1 MTALP
6 PAALALLSR
15 LAAVLVTIAILLIA
29 YTVLTRLIE
38 RRLAVREGEPAL
50 SPRQLRLRTVS
61 SLVTNVF
68 RWLIGFVIMVV
79 VLRELGVDV
88 QALVV
93 SAGVLGLAVGFG
105 AQSLVK
111 DVITGVFLLF
121 EGLVAVEDVIEVD
134 GHQGTVE
141 AIGLRVTRLRAF
153 DGSLH
158 VIPNGQLAA
167 FTNRSRGWARVVV
180 EVTLPR
186 EVPVEGALALLK
198 RVGEEWAKESG
209 LALEPPQTQG
219 IIRWSGTEAVLRLLA
234 KVESDKRL
242 EAEYE
247 LRRRVKGAFDRE
259 QWPTLGAAPRSAVE

>member
-15 LAAVLVTIAILLIA
+15 LTAVLVTIAVLFVA
-29 YTVLTRLIE
+29 YAVLTRFIE
-38 RRLAVREGEPAL
+38 RRLAPRDGEPAL

-61 SLVTNVF
+61 SLVTNVL
-68 RWLIGFVIMVV
+68 RWLIGFVVVVV

-88 QALVV
+88 QAIVV
-93 SAGVLGLAVGFG
+93 SAGVLGLAIGFG

-111 DVITGVFLLF
+111 DVITGIFLLF
-121 EGLVAVEDVIEVD
+121 EGLIAVGDVIEVD
-134 GHQGTVE
+134 SHQGAVE
-141 AIGLRVTRLRAF
+141 AIGLRVTKLRAF

-158 VIPNGQLAA
+158 VVPNGQLAA
-167 FTNRSRGWARVVV
+167 FTNRSRGWARAVV

-186 EVPVEGALALLK
+186 DVPVESALGVLK
-198 RVGEEWAKESG
+198 QAGEEWARESG
-209 LALEPPQTQG
+209 AALEPPQTNG
-219 IIRWSGTEAVLRLLA
+219 IIRFSGAEPVLRLTA

-247 LRRRVKGAFDRE
+247 LRRRIKGAFERE
-259 QWPTLGAAPRSAVE
+259 KWPTAGPAQQGA